1 MLDEIPIT
9 AHQSRGAR
17 AMLGWSREQLAE
29 RSRVSAA
36 TLADFEAEKRTPY
49 NRTLADIRSALE
61 AAGVEFI
68 SEDGDGGP
76 GVRLRKG
83 LANTAAAPAS
93 ASKRPPRTR
102 EAPRKSS
109 RLKRR

>member
-1 MLDEIPIT
+1 
-9 AHQSRGAR
+9 
-17 AMLGWSREQLAE
+17 MLGWTRGQLAE

-61 AAGVEFI
+61 AGGAEFL
-68 SEDGDGGP
+68 SEDDDGGP

-83 LANTAAAPAS
+83 FASGAAAPAY
-93 ASKRPPRTR
+93 ASKRPTRTR
-102 EAPRKSS
+102 EAPRKST
-109 RLKRR
+109 RQKRR

>member
-1 MLDEIPIT
+1 
-9 AHQSRGAR
+9 
-17 AMLGWSREQLAE
+17 MLGWTRGQLAE
-29 RSRVSAA
+29 RSKVSAA

-61 AAGVEFI
+61 AGGAEFL
-68 SEDGDGGP
+68 SEDDDGGP

-83 LANTAAAPAS
+83 FASGAAGP

-109 RLKRR
+109 RSKRR